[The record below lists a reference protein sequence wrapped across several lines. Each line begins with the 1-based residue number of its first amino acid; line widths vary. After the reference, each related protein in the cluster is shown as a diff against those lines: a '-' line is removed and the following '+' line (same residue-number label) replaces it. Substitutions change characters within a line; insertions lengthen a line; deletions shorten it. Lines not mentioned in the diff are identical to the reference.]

1 MTAVEAPERNDDV
14 SRKSYATNQRRNKGR
29 KLAGN
34 ITILVFSI
42 LFVIAGAV
50 FVYVD
55 RAILDPITNIS
66 PSSSVSEVSQEPTS
80 SISSSTSQQSTDPNE
95 PVLDDAPVFNGLY
108 HDPAVMNILVVGV
121 ENYQANDVGRSDS
134 MILVSI
140 DTRHQKIKMTSI
152 MRDLFVR
159 VPGYGS
165 MKINGAFSLGGSALS
180 VQTIESNFGI
190 DIDRW
195 VEVDMDAFRHI
206 IDKMGGV
213 EIEVTDAEADL
224 INQYSGEDPSKALPG
239 AGTYILTGKQANYY
253 ARIRKIGD
261 DFERTQRQRNVME
274 SVINQFRDA
283 DLLTINDMIIAAVP
297 EITTNI
303 SKSEILKLAMNSL
316 TYLQYPVEQARV
328 PFDDAYENAYSPS
341 AGSILLPNLYRNSE
355 EMVEFIYEEDI
366 PEL

>member
-1 MTAVEAPERNDDV
+1 M
-14 SRKSYATNQRRNKGR
+14 SRRSYYGNQRTGR
-29 KLAGN
+29 KRRGLAGN
-34 ITILVFSI
+34 IVIIVFSV
-42 LFVIAGAV
+42 LFLIAGSV

-55 RAILDPITNIS
+55 RMILDPITIS
-66 PSSSVSEVSQEPTS
+66 PSESQGTS
-80 SISSSTSQQSTDPNE
+80 QPSSSSSQDFSETVSSQGSSQSIDPNE
-95 PVLDDAPVFNGLY
+95 PVLEDGPTFSGLY

-152 MRDLFVR
+152 MRDLYVR
-159 VPGYGS
+159 VPGYSS
-165 MKINGAFSLGGSALS
+165 MKINAAFSLGGSALS
-180 VQTIESNFGI
+180 VQTIESNFGV

-195 VEVDMDAFRHI
+195 VEVDMDAFRHL

-213 EIEVTDAEADL
+213 EITVTDAEADL
-224 INQYSGEDPSKALPG
+224 INRYSGEEDSSKYLPG
-239 AGTYILTGKQANYY
+239 AGTYTLTGRQANYY
-253 ARIRKIGD
+253 ARIRAIGD

-274 SVINQFRDA
+274 SVINQFRSA
-283 DLLTINDMIIAAVP
+283 DLMTINDMIIAAVP
-297 EITTNI
+297 EIKTNI

-341 AGSILLPNLYRNSE
+341 AGSILLPDLYRNSE
-355 EMVEFIYEEDI
+355 EMVEFIYEDDI
-366 PEL
+366 PQI